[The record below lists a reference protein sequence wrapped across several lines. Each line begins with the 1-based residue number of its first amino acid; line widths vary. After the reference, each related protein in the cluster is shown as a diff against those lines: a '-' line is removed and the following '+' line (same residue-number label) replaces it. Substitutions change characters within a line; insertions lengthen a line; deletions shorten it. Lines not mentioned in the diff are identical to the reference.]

1 MSSRAGHWHKAGND
15 EGVIIDDHL
24 EGDVDDEIE
33 ENKAIMLMMLTINI
47 HHPNQYDIT
56 YMVQQGLD
64 VEIDMMLEELQQL
77 NLILSK
83 LVDRDEDVKSK
94 SSRNVEKPLHFVS
107 YSAAISAAAAVVA
120 MTAGL
125 TDPAGVDPDD
135 DEGVLTDEDDGDD
148 LKGDADNE
156 MEKDEDDNGDDGNG
170 GGVGIPVEIVGY
182 GVIIDDDD
190 LEGDVDGETE
200 EDAIM

>member
-1 MSSRAGHWHKAGND
+1 MS
-15 EGVIIDDHL
+15 
-24 EGDVDDEIE
+24 
-33 ENKAIMLMMLTINI
+33 MMLTINI
-47 HHPNQYDIT
+47 HHPNQYDII

-64 VEIDMMLEELQQL
+64 VEIDMMLEELQCNEGVIIDDDDLEGDVDDKIEENKGIMSMMMTTEDEQL

-94 SSRNVEKPLHFVS
+94 SSCNVEKPLHFVS
-107 YSAAISAAAAVVA
+107 YAAAISAASAVVA
-120 MTAGL
+120 MTTSL

-148 LKGDADNE
+148 LEGNADNE
-156 MEKDEDDNGDDGNG
+156 MEKDEDDNGDDGNE

-182 GVIIDDDD
+182 GMHELVTHID
-190 LEGDVDGETE
+190 LEQVLNAATLDQ
-200 EDAIM
+200 